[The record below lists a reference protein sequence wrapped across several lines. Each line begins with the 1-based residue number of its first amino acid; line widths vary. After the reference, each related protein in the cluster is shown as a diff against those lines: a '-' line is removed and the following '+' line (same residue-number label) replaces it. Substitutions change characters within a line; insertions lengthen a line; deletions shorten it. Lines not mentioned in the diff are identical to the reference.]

1 MVEFG
6 PVPMQSFFLPLPE
19 DSVFNTMF
27 KVINSDFLKAPV
39 ESFFSVSV
47 SVDTTVIWFDHWEDG
62 YELDIT
68 NPNQTTT
75 KIWGDGDASNG
86 CAPTGKA
93 CTDESDILIAGQS
106 IVVQNT
112 VDIPRDKTKILYDGR
127 DKLMASFGVTLTRG
141 AYPTGPGP
149 QMAGAVDVVETAL
162 WGTKY
167 IAPVG
172 QDIGASVGQS
182 AFEFSA
188 FYYMAAED
196 NTTVTLPTGATQVLN
211 SGAGRMVTVNRGAKL
226 TSDKPIQ
233 VVFVGGDK
241 NSTYELRWFSLL
253 DFNNWS
259 NDYVSPVGDS
269 YSETKVILYNA
280 NTFDIDV
287 SVTTLNNV
295 TFAKVA
301 TTVKVLAGKHAMTNY
316 IPTGSGAR
324 IKATS
329 NFFALSI
336 TDTAA
341 KTGLDGKDTG
351 GQW

>member
-1 MVEFG
+1 
-6 PVPMQSFFLPLPE
+6 MQSFFLPLPE
-19 DSVFNTMF
+19 DSVYNTMF
-27 KVINSDFLKAPV
+27 KVINSQYLKPPV

-62 YELDIT
+62 YELDIM

-75 KIWGDGDASNG
+75 KVWGDGDASNG
-86 CAPTGKA
+86 CAPTGKV
-93 CTDESDILIAGQS
+93 CTDETDFLIAGQS
-106 IVVQNT
+106 IVVQNS
-112 VDIPRDKTKILYDGR
+112 VPIPRDRSQILYDGR
-127 DKLMASFGVTLTRG
+127 DKLLASFGVTLTRG

-162 WGTKY
+162 WGKQY

-172 QDIGASVGQS
+172 QDVGAAVAQS
-182 AFEFSA
+182 AFEFTA

-196 NTTVTLPTGATQVLN
+196 NTTVTLPNGATQTLN
-211 SGAGRMVTVNRGAKL
+211 SGAGRMITVNRGDKL
-226 TSDKPIQ
+226 TADKPIQ

-241 NSTYELRWFSLL
+241 NSEYELRWFSLL

-269 YSETKVILYNA
+269 FSETKILLYNP
-280 NTFDIDV
+280 NTYAIDV
-287 SVTTLNNV
+287 SMTTLTNTTFSKVTTIM
-295 TFAKVA
+295 KVE
-301 TTVKVLAGKHAMTNY
+301 AGKHALTNY

-324 IKATS
+324 VKATPT
-329 NFFALSI
+329 FFALSI
-336 TDTAA
+336 TDTAL
-341 KTGLDGKDTG
+341 KTGANGKVTA